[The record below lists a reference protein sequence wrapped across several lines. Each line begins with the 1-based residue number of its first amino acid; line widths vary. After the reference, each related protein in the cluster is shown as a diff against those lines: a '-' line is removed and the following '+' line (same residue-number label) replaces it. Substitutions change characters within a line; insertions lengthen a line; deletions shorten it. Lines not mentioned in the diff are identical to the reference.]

1 MSKIILA
8 SHSNLAKG
16 LKETLEYILPSVK
29 EIIAIPAY
37 IDDKPLHETIDDV
50 LGNISEDEQVIVFTD
65 LMGGSVNQE
74 FSKKIGRNNYFVVA
88 GVNLPLLLNVC
99 LLTQNGDIS
108 EEELATAINESKEG
122 IIFVNR
128 ILLNDTLDE
137 DDE

>member
-50 LGNISEDEQVIVFTD
+50 LGNINEDEQVIVFTD

-74 FSKKIGRNNYFVVA
+74 FSKKIGRNNYFVIA

-108 EEELATAINESKEG
+108 EEELATAINESKEE

>member
-108 EEELATAINESKEG
+108 EEELATAINESKEE

>member
-50 LGNISEDEQVIVFTD
+50 LGNINEDEQVIVFTD

-74 FSKKIGRNNYFVVA
+74 FSKKIGRNNYFVIA

-99 LLTQNGDIS
+99 LLT
-108 EEELATAINESKEG
+108 
-122 IIFVNR
+122 
-128 ILLNDTLDE
+128 
-137 DDE
+137 

>member
-108 EEELATAINESKEG
+108 EEELTTAINESKEG

-128 ILLNDTLDE
+128 ILSNDTLDE

>member
-1 MSKIILA
+1 MCIR
-8 SHSNLAKG
+8 
-16 LKETLEYILPSVK
+16 
-29 EIIAIPAY
+29 
-37 IDDKPLHETIDDV
+37 DR
-50 LGNISEDEQVIVFTD
+50 
-65 LMGGSVNQE
+65 
-74 FSKKIGRNNYFVVA
+74 GRNNYFVIA

-108 EEELATAINESKEG
+108 EEELATAINESKEE